1 MRAGQVVV
9 VGEFAGCAAA
19 GEGVRDLMRV
29 LCVRLYVEIRSVV
42 LEHIEPVEMMPV
54 SLNLTRALRFAL
66 STAVTVPV

>member
-29 LCVRLYVEIRSVV
+29 LCVRLYVEIRS
-42 LEHIEPVEMMPV
+42 
-54 SLNLTRALRFAL
+54 LNLTRALRFAL

>member
-42 LEHIEPVEMMPV
+42 LEHIEPV
-54 SLNLTRALRFAL
+54 
-66 STAVTVPV
+66 